1 MSFLN
6 KILSN
11 KKGAASDRRNRK
23 QAEAKPAEKQEIKA
37 EGATEVKLAGPVS
50 RVILAPHLTEK
61 TAALGSANKFVFLVE
76 KTANKIEIK
85 RAVESQ
91 YGVRVIG
98 VHIVNTHG
106 KERRRGRQVGWKPGH
121 KKAIVKIKEG
131 QTIEL
136 G

>member
-11 KKGAASDRRNRK
+11 KKDASRDRRSRK
-23 QAEAKPAEKQEIKA
+23 QAEAKPTEKREAKA
-37 EGATEVKLAGPVS
+37 EAAAEIKLAGPVS
-50 RVILAPHLTEK
+50 RVILAPHITEK
-61 TAALGSANKFVFLVE
+61 TAALGAANKFVFLVE
-76 KTANKIEIK
+76 KTTNKIEVK

-91 YGVRVIG
+91 YGVRVTD
-98 VHIVNTHG
+98 VHIVNTRG
-106 KERRRGRQVGWKPGH
+106 KERRRGWQIGWKPGH